1 MALNRREFLGVI
13 AATGFASQAKAS
25 TAETDSWIFTEQQ
38 KTGYSIMQGM
48 TDETSA
54 QFSLLLPKSV
64 NWKFDVVR
72 KDGVKIQIQQSSD
85 VASRPYSRYAAYRL
99 MVEGLELGVPYV
111 LQVQDAGGRL
121 LDQRD
126 FAALDLSKSSV
137 RIGFLSCILD
147 LFHRDDIW
155 NQLATQKPEVLMF
168 LGDNVYADRTSWLN
182 KNPADEK
189 QLWER
194 YVLTRNRVA
203 FYFQR
208 KLIPVIATWDDHDFG
223 MDNGDHTYPCKN
235 ESHQVFETFFPQSAR
250 PSLIVG
256 PGIARKFTAFGADFF
271 FMDGR
276 TFRGENNR
284 MFGEEQERW
293 FFDNIGPNPTMILNG
308 SQFFGAYTGAESFEG
323 SFAADFAP
331 FLRKLKETQGLFSFV
346 SGDVHFS
353 EVMDIESEVLGYPTV
368 EIVSSAMHSYT
379 FPGHEYRFTNP
390 RRRVTTG
397 SHNFMIFDAQFF
409 AEEMSGRLISY
420 GASGEEFRTGISVY
434 KERARS

>member
-1 MALNRREFLGVI
+1 MALNRREFLGVV
-13 AATGFASQAKAS
+13 AATGFVSQAKAS
-25 TAETDSWIFTEQQ
+25 TAETDSWLFTEGQ

-48 TDETSA
+48 TDEVSA

-64 NWKFDVVR
+64 NWQFDVVR
-72 KDGVKIQIQQSSD
+72 KDGAKIQIQQSGD
-85 VASRPYSRYAAYRL
+85 VASRPYSTYAAYRL
-99 MVEGLELGVPYV
+99 TVEGLELGVPYV
-111 LQVQDAGGRL
+111 LQVKDAGGRV

-126 FAALDLSKSSV
+126 FRSLDLSKPRV

-155 NQLATQKPEVLMF
+155 NQLAAQDPEVLMF

-194 YVLTRNRVA
+194 YVQTRNRVA

-208 KLIPVIATWDDHDFG
+208 RLIPVVATWDDHDFG
-223 MDNGDHTYPCKN
+223 TDNGDHTYFCKS
-235 ESHQVFETFFPQSAR
+235 ESRRVFETFFPQSPR
-250 PSLIVG
+250 PSLTAG
-256 PGIARKFTAFGADFF
+256 PGIARKFSAFGADFF

-276 TFRGENNR
+276 TFRGENGR

-293 FFDNIGPNPTMILNG
+293 LLDNVGTNPAMILNG
-308 SQFFGAYTGAESFEG
+308 SQFFGAYTGAESYEG
-323 SFAADFAP
+323 SYGTDFAP
-331 FLRKLKETQGLFSFV
+331 FLRKLRSTQGLFSFV

-353 EVMDIESEVLGYPTV
+353 EVMDIEAGVLGYKTV
-368 EIVSSAMHSYT
+368 EIVSSGIHSYT
-379 FPGHEYRFTNP
+379 FPGHQYRFTNP

-397 SHNFMIFDAQFF
+397 AHNFTVFDAQFLPRK
-409 AEEMSGRLISY
+409 MSGELVCYS
-420 GASGEEFRTGISVY
+420 ASGEEFRTPIVV
-434 KERARS
+434 RQ

>member
-1 MALNRREFLGVI
+1 
-13 AATGFASQAKAS
+13 
-25 TAETDSWIFTEQQ
+25 
-38 KTGYSIMQGM
+38 MQGM

-54 QFSLLLPKSV
+54 QFSLLLPKSI
-64 NWKFDVVR
+64 NWKFAVVR
-72 KDGVKIQIQQSSD
+72 KDGAAADVQQAGD
-85 VASRPYSRYAAYRL
+85 VTSRPYSTYAAYRL
-99 MVEGLELGVPYV
+99 TVEGLKLGVPYV
-111 LQVQDAGGRL
+111 LQVQDAGGRV

-126 FAALDLSKSSV
+126 FRALDLSSRGV
-137 RIGFLSCILD
+137 RVGFLSCILD

-155 NQLATQKPEVLMF
+155 NQLAAQDPEVLMF

-223 MDNGDHTYPCKN
+223 TDNGDYSYVCKN
-235 ESHQVFETFFPQSAR
+235 ESRLVFETFFPQSAR
-250 PSLIVG
+250 PSLLPG
-256 PGIARKFTAFGADFF
+256 PGIAKKFSAFGADFF

-293 FFDNIGPNPTMILNG
+293 LLDNVGANPAMILNG
-308 SQFFGAYTGAESFEG
+308 SQFFGAYTGIESYEG
-323 SFAADFAP
+323 SFGNDFAP
-331 FLRKLKETQGLFSFV
+331 FLRKLRNTQGLFSFV

-353 EVMDIESEVLGYPTV
+353 EVMDIEAEVLGYKTV
-368 EIVSSAMHSYT
+368 EIVSSSIHSYT
-379 FPGHEYRFTNP
+379 FPGHQYRFNNP
-390 RRRVTTG
+390 RRRMTTG
-397 SHNFMIFDAQFF
+397 AHNFMIFDAQFIPRR
-409 AEEMSGRLISY
+409 MSGTLVSY
-420 GASGEEFRTGISVY
+420 GASDEEFRTSIDVCN
-434 KERARS
+434 